1 MSQMSLNQRFFQMGG
16 QWNAVHV
23 PEKPNGFGCLI
34 IGDTNHFVDEHNSLW
49 LQHIGRNKIVEE
61 ILKCGYTLFYSNLH
75 GAHWGS
81 GQSVLLAKQL
91 YHIIMKQEIL
101 NNKIHII
108 AEGMGALT
116 ALQLMEELKDQIR
129 SVALINPCM
138 DVKAQLAQEKDR
150 KFFYKKVK
158 SEIAK
163 AYNVP
168 VNELEFYHDLPDLCQ
183 FQQCTLPV
191 KIWQTTTNFTFD
203 PNLHCKRYEELRA
216 KNHSPITVAYHLV
229 EKRYSYG
236 PSICQFFK
244 KYEQEL

>member
-1 MSQMSLNQRFFQMGG
+1 MNRMSINQRFFQMGG

-34 IGDTNHFVDEHNSLW
+34 IGDTNHFVDEQNSLW
-49 LQHIGRNKIVEE
+49 LQHIGRNRIVEE
-61 ILKCGYTLFYSNLH
+61 ILKCGYTLFYSNLY

-81 GQSVLLAKQL
+81 SKSVLHAKQL
-91 YHIIMKQEIL
+91 YHIMMKQEIL
-101 NNKIHII
+101 NDKIHII

-116 ALQLMEELKDQIR
+116 ALQLMEELGEQIR

-138 DVKAQLAQEKDR
+138 DLKAQLAQEKDR
-150 KFFYKKVK
+150 KFFYKKVRN
-158 SEIAK
+158 EIAK

-168 VNELEFYHDLPDLCQ
+168 INEFEEYEGFPELHR
-183 FQQCTLPV
+183 FQHNSLPV
-191 KIWQTTTNFTFD
+191 KIWQTTTNFSFD
-203 PNLHCKRYEELRA
+203 PNLHCKRYEELRQQN
-216 KNHSPITVAYHLV
+216 KSPIAVTYHLV

-244 KYEQEL
+244 KYEQKL

>member
-1 MSQMSLNQRFFQMGG
+1 MNRMSINQRFFQMGG

-34 IGDTNHFVDEHNSLW
+34 IGDANHFVDEQNSLW

-61 ILKCGYTLFYSNLH
+61 ILKCGYTIFYSNLN

-81 GQSVLLAKQL
+81 SQSVMQAKQL

-116 ALQLMEELKDQIR
+116 ALQLMEELEEQIR
-129 SVALINPCM
+129 SVAFINPCM
-138 DVKAQLAQEKDR
+138 DLKAQLTQEKDR
-150 KFFYKKVK
+150 KFFYKKIK
-158 SEIAK
+158 NEIAK
-163 AYNVP
+163 AYNVSE
-168 VNELEFYHDLPDLCQ
+168 NEFEKYEGFPELSKFKYNS
-183 FQQCTLPV
+183 LPV
-191 KIWQTTTNFTFD
+191 KIWQTTTNFSFD
-203 PNLHCKRYEELRA
+203 PYLHCKRYEELRQ
-216 KNHSPITVAYHLV
+216 KNQSPIAVTYHLV

-244 KYEQEL
+244 KYEQKL